1 MAAGLFCIPG
11 YTEIGLDTYA
21 YVTEILSAHHLP
33 FYVMENQAHGIH
45 EDINDFNYKL
55 ALAKAE
61 KEYLSFMKDY
71 DEVFL
76 MGFSMGGAI
85 ASYLATRYGCDKLV
99 LVSPAFKYGRTT
111 QLLTDFLK
119 TFGEDNQYPSIL
131 DLFKAKAGER
141 KEIIRRYM
149 QQEFADKG
157 GAYFTMFDRLD
168 KVKPT
173 SFLNFTRLVAT
184 VKKEL
189 NLVDIPTRIYQSEN
203 DELIPVDS
211 ALWIFSKIKTEDKRL
226 IFLSGPRHRILN
238 SGVKE
243 EITED
248 VIRFLYGLN
257 LTLE

>member
-1 MAAGLFCIPG
+1 MSAGLFCIPG

-21 YVTEILSAHHLP
+21 YVAQILDANNLP
-33 FYVMENQAHGIH
+33 YYVMENQAHGID

-61 KEYLSFMKDY
+61 KEYLQFMKDY
-71 DEVFL
+71 DEIFL
-76 MGFSMGGAI
+76 MGFSMGGVI
-85 ASYLATRYGCDKLV
+85 ASYLASRYGCDKLV
-99 LVSPAFKYGRTT
+99 LVSPAFKYGKTT
-111 QLLTDFLK
+111 QLLTDFFK

-131 DLFKAKAGER
+131 DLFKAKAKDR
-141 KEIIRRYM
+141 KEIIRQYM
-149 QQEFADKG
+149 QEEFADKG

-173 SFLNFTRLVAT
+173 SFINFTRLVAT
-184 VKKEL
+184 VKKEIK
-189 NLVDIPTRIYQSEN
+189 LVDIPTRIYQSEN

-211 ALWIFSKIKTEDKRL
+211 AFWIFSHIKTEDKRL
-226 IFLSGPRHRILN
+226 MFLSGPRHRILN

-257 LTLE
+257 LRLE